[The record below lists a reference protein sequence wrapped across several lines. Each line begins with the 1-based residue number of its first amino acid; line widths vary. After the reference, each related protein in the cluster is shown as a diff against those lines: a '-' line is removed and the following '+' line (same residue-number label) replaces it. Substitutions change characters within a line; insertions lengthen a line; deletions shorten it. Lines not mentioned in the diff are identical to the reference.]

1 MQEIVDDNS
10 EELGDA
16 NIILVNL
23 AGTEEGIPDLSA
35 RNQLPILQDDVE
47 THLAQC
53 FGASKWYIYVID
65 ASGIPRTIFY
75 SLNLDTERDRLFAAI
90 DAARSTK

>member
-1 MQEIVDDNS
+1 M
-10 EELGDA
+10 GDT

-35 RNQLPILQDDVE
+35 ANQLPILQDDVE

-53 FGASKWYIYVID
+53 FGASKWYIYIID
-65 ASGIPRTIFY
+65 AEGVPKTIFY
-75 SLNLDTERDRLFAAI
+75 SLNLDTERDRLLAAI
-90 DAARSTK
+90 QDARGAK